1 MPPSSREAP
10 IMGETQLAPYRVTA
24 RNIAI
29 ASENKIH
36 DDAVARQ
43 FGFAGGLVPGVEV
56 YAYMTHAAVEHWGRA
71 WLEHGIAECRFL
83 KPVYDG
89 EQVTVTGKVAN
100 GGLDLAV
107 ATEAGVCAGGRAGL
121 PGGASSSSDGF
132 EPILPPA
139 TRPAA
144 DEQTLAPGTRLG
156 TTPFRPS
163 AEFAAR
169 YLADVA
175 ETHPI
180 YARDRL
186 CHPGILLRV
195 CNWALTQNVV
205 LGPWIHA
212 GSTVRN
218 FAVARVGDELAV
230 RALVT
235 ANYERKGHRMVDLD
249 ALILANGHTP
259 VAGIAHTAIWRPR
272 QRAPHTT

>member
-1 MPPSSREAP
+1 
-10 IMGETQLAPYRVTA
+10 MGETLLAPYRVTA

-43 FGFAGGLVPGVEV
+43 FCFAGGLVPGVEV
-56 YAYMTHAAVEHWGRA
+56 YAYMTHAAVELWGRA
-71 WLEHGIAECRFL
+71 WLEHGTAECRFL
-83 KPVYDG
+83 KPIYDG
-89 EQVTVTGKVAN
+89 EQVKVTATVTD

-107 ATEAGVCAGGRAGL
+107 ETEAGLCASGRAGL
-121 PGGASSSSDGF
+121 PGGAPAPSFDDF
-132 EPILPPA
+132 QPVVPPA

-156 TTPFRPS
+156 IAPFRAT

-175 ETHPI
+175 EMHPI
-180 YARDRL
+180 YARDGL
-186 CHPGILLRV
+186 CHPGILLRL

-218 FAVARVGDELAV
+218 FAVARVGDELTV
-230 RALVT
+230 RRSSLRTTSAR
-235 ANYERKGHRMVDLD
+235 A
-249 ALILANGHTP
+249 
-259 VAGIAHTAIWRPR
+259 IAWSISMR
-272 QRAPHTT
+272 